1 MHAAGMEI
9 GCHGTHHL
17 DLTRIRPLGGAVTK
31 SATASPRS
39 RTISRRPTTYAYAAG
54 KWNAT
59 TLALMRLSG
68 MKAALTER
76 PGAVTSLTAP
86 YTLPRRRIDR
96 DAGLASFAALAT
108 P

>member
-17 DLTRIRPLGGAVTK
+17 DLSRIGPSAASFEVGHCVAVL
-31 SATASPRS
+31 S
-39 RTISRRPTTYAYAAG
+39 RYIARPTTYAYAAG

-59 TLALMRLSG
+59 TLALMRLNG

-76 PGAVTSLTAP
+76 PGDVVTLDSP

-96 DAGLASFAALAT
+96 STGIASFAALAT